1 MSPDKKKGISCTC
14 PRLTNLLKSVS
25 VGKYNH
31 GGLFLTESDSK
42 EGSLMYSSVGG
53 GLLSIFFSI
62 VFFIYVVVVF
72 HEIFNSQK
80 YNVATKIDDLLEYQ
94 DFRSG
99 PGLLGEFDR
108 NFISNI

>member
-1 MSPDKKKGISCTC
+1 MAREKKGISCPC
-14 PRLTNLLKSVS
+14 PQSLSNVLKSMS

-31 GGLFLTESDSK
+31 GGLFLTDSDSK
-42 EGSLMYSSVGG
+42 QGSLMYSSVGG

-62 VFFIYVVVVF
+62 VFFIYFVVVF

-80 YNVATKIDDLLEYQ
+80 YNVATKIDDLLDYQ
-94 DFRSG
+94 DFRTG